1 MSRNVEVKIRIDQIE
16 ALRTRVRDLGAAD
29 EGTILQVDTYF
40 ATPPG
45 GGGRL
50 KLREQD
56 PGRSELIAYRRP
68 DTAGLR
74 VSDYRIVP
82 LAEPSGLREALT
94 TALGV
99 ARQVTKTRHLLWYG
113 RTRIHLDQ
121 VEGLGD
127 FLELEVVLADG
138 ENTATGAG
146 EAERILTE
154 LSLAGARRLPG
165 SYADL

>member
-1 MSRNVEVKIRIDQIE
+1 MPRNVEVKIRIDQIE
-16 ALRTRVRDLGAAD
+16 ALRARVRDLGAAD
-29 EGTILQVDTYF
+29 GGTILQVDTYF
-40 ATPPG
+40 VTPP

-50 KLREQD
+50 KLREQA
-56 PGRSELIAYRRP
+56 PGRSELIAYRRA

-74 VSDYRIVP
+74 ASDYRIVP
-82 LAEPSGLREALT
+82 LAEPLGLRAALT

-99 ARQVTKTRHLLWYG
+99 ARRITKTRHLLWYG

-127 FLELEVVLADG
+127 FLELEVVLTD
-138 ENTATGAG
+138 EESTAPGAG
-146 EAERILTE
+146 EAERILAE